1 MATASPPEP
10 LQTAHVLADLSDL
23 FVADP
28 AAALH
33 MISCLAPIPS
43 TTDRRASRTLS
54 IPDAPAIA
62 RAKAAASL
70 RSVSRSTTS
79 AALGS
84 PESARKPS
92 AGSAV
97 SPAGSRKA
105 SAGPSGYTRS
115 GSSGAF
121 TSEDVEDE
129 DPDMRRARMLLRSFD
144 ARRKLAGEG
153 GGTEVLEEARRLV
166 EGVEERFGLKKV

>member
-1 MATASPPEP
+1 MATASPPQP

-33 MISCLAPIPS
+33 MVSCLAPLPS

-62 RAKAAASL
+62 RAKAAAAR
-70 RSVSRSTTS
+70 RSASTSTTS
-79 AALGS
+79 AALRS
-84 PESARKPS
+84 PESATKSS
-92 AGSAV
+92 AGS
-97 SPAGSRKA
+97 PASRKA

-115 GSSGAF
+115 ASSGAAAG
-121 TSEDVEDE
+121 EDVEDE
-129 DPDMRRARMLLRSFD
+129 DPDMRRVRMLLRCFD
-144 ARRKLAGEG
+144 VRRKLAGEG
-153 GGTEVLEEARRLV
+153 GGAEVLEEARRV
-166 EGVEERFGLKKV
+166 VDGVEARFGLKSVK